1 MSDNQETGGAAQAID
16 VLLHE
21 YDALRAEI
29 LARASSRFQL
39 TGFAAVV
46 ATLLGV
52 QKSILPTIAI
62 WVIIGVLAVG
72 AIAIWLIFRSYIN
85 KCAARVW
92 QIEEEINAE
101 MGEPLLIWESHRL
114 SSPRPLEAKSAIRNR
129 WRDKLMDAS
138 NNPGSSDLQLA
149 RKQRLARE
157 QREE

>member
-1 MSDNQETGGAAQAID
+1 MPDNQEAGSTALIID

-52 QKSILPTIAI
+52 TK
-62 WVIIGVLAVG
+62 GVLPSWVVYTTIGLLVVG
-72 AIAIWLIFRSYIN
+72 GIVIWFTFRSYIN

-92 QIEEEINAE
+92 QIEEEINAA
-101 MGEPLLIWESHRL
+101 MGEPLLIWESHFL
-114 SSPRPLEAKSAIRNR
+114 ALPQPLEAKATTRER
-129 WRDKLMDAS
+129 WRHKLMEAS
-138 NNPGSSDLQLA
+138 KQQDSSDLQQA
-149 RKQRLARE
+149 RLMQGKQ
-157 QREE
+157 